1 VVTRRP
7 EQSRALTEALTAL
20 GADVTEVPLVAVV
33 PPADPAALR
42 RAAAALDQYDWIV
55 LTSANAVEALAGAR
69 EAGPGPLPATV
80 RVATVGPA
88 TTRAVRERLRA
99 EVALEPLHEYQAEGL
114 LEAFRSVEVAGH
126 RVLLPVSDRARDV
139 LAAGLRARGATVDV
153 VEAYRTITPPGSA
166 AALARAV
173 GARTDLVTLASPSA
187 VEGLTAA
194 LGRTAK
200 GLPAAVIGPVTER
213 AARAAG
219 LAVEVVASPS
229 TTDGLVDAIRRHFA
243 AARPRQ
249 P

>member
-1 VVTRRP
+1 M
-7 EQSRALTEALTAL
+7 
-20 GADVTEVPLVAVV
+20 PLVAMV

-69 EAGPGPLPATV
+69 EGPPGPLPASL

-88 TTRAVRERLRA
+88 TTRAVRERLGA
-99 EVALEPLHEYQAEGL
+99 EVALEPRHEYQAEGL
-114 LEAFRSVEVAGH
+114 LEAFRGVEVEGR

-139 LAAGLRARGATVDV
+139 LATGLRARGATVDV
-153 VEAYRTITPPGSA
+153 VNAYRTITPPGSA
-166 AALARAV
+166 AALLRAV
-173 GARTDLVTLASPSA
+173 SARTDLVTLASPSA

-194 LGRTAK
+194 LGRAAM
-200 GLPAAVIGPVTER
+200 GLPAGVIGPVTER

-219 LAVEVVASPS
+219 LAVEVVAAPS
-229 TTDGLVDAIRRHFA
+229 TTAGLVDAIRRHFA
-243 AARPRQ
+243 TAPPRE